1 MLTDPR
7 GIPVT
12 ASDADS
18 AARLEA
24 TIGAYCVFH
33 KQTGDRLKE
42 ALTGDPLLVMAH
54 LLRGYFMLLLV
65 KRELMPRAQQAVE
78 AADKAMREAGSTPRE
93 ALHRQALAAWIARD
107 ETKAIAILRS
117 ILAEYPR
124 DLVAL
129 KLVQYLLFYSGDW
142 VAMRDAVS
150 GALEAWDQSLPGYS
164 FALGCHAFGLEEC
177 GDYPAAERAGR
188 RAVELNPQDI
198 WGAHAVAH
206 VCEMQDRAEDGLDW
220 INGHESHWSETNNF
234 AFHVWWHRCLFLMA
248 SRRFDEALARYDR
261 EVRAESTDEYLD
273 MTNAVALLWRLEQQ
287 GADVGHRWDEL
298 AARASA
304 RATEHMMSFGDAHY
318 AMALAA
324 AGKDGDFERWLA
336 SARAYAAQGRETQA
350 AVLGTVGLALGE
362 AALAH
367 RQGDYTRA
375 LDRLLPMRDAIRR
388 IGGSHAQRDLF
399 AQLLI
404 DSAVKSGRRGVAVE
418 LLNERL
424 SSRPRNS
431 WGLAE
436 RNLVNAQ
443 V

>member
-1 MLTDPR
+1 MLSDPR
-7 GIPVT
+7 GVPVT
-12 ASDADS
+12 AANAES

-33 KQTGDRLKE
+33 KETGDRLKE
-42 ALTGDPLLVMAH
+42 ALTGDPNLVMAH
-54 LLRGYFMLLLV
+54 LLRGYFMLMLV
-65 KRELMPRAQQAVE
+65 KRELLPRAQQAAE
-78 AADKAMREAGSTPRE
+78 AADKAMLEVGSTPRE

-107 ETKAIAILRS
+107 ETKAIAILRR
-117 ILAEYPR
+117 ILADYPR

-142 VAMRDAVS
+142 VAMRDVVS
-150 GALEAWDQSLPGYS
+150 RALDTWDEALPGYG

-177 GDYPAAERAGR
+177 GDYAAAERAGR
-188 RAVELNPQDI
+188 RAVEINPQDI

-206 VCEMQDRAEDGLDW
+206 VCEMQDRIEDGLAW
-220 INGHESHWSETNNF
+220 IDGHAAHWSATNNF

-248 SRRFDEALARYDR
+248 QRRFDETLARYDR

-273 MTNAVALLWRLEQQ
+273 ITNAVALLWRLEQQ
-287 GADVGHRWDEL
+287 GVDVGKRWDEL

-324 AGKDGDFERWLA
+324 AGKDGDFERWLV
-336 SARAYAAQGRETQA
+336 SARAYAAAGRETQA

-367 RQGDYTRA
+367 RKGDYARA
-375 LDRLLPMRDAIRR
+375 LERLLPVRDAIRR

-404 DSAVKSGRRGVAVE
+404 DAAVKSGRRGVAIE

-424 SSRPRNS
+424 SLRPRNV

-436 RNLVNAQ
+436 RDLVGTQA
-443 V
+443 